1 MLGAGY
7 IKRAWTILWE
17 EAGPFILG
25 GLILIVI
32 NSISSSILT
41 GPVIAGFMY
50 MTLRKLRGERVTLG
64 DAFKGFENFV
74 NTFVAGLVY
83 LLMVAVGMLFLIIP
97 GIVVGAMFIYMF
109 PFIVDKNMDFSQAFK
124 ASLDLT
130 SRRLLDHCLFFIV
143 LILIQV
149 VGVLAFG
156 IGIFVT
162 IPLMYIAFGVAYYN
176 LVYPSVVK
184 EKQSKGEVD

>member
-32 NSISSSILT
+32 NSIASSILT
-41 GPVIAGFMY
+41 GPMIAGFMY
-50 MTLRKLRGERVTLG
+50 MTLRKLRGEKVTIG

-83 LLMVAVGMLFLIIP
+83 LVMVAVGTLFLIVP
-97 GIVVGAMFIYMF
+97 GIIVGAMFIYMF
-109 PFIVDKNMDFSQAFK
+109 PFIVDKNMDFTQAFK
-124 ASLDLT
+124 ASLELT
-130 SRRLLDHCLFFIV
+130 SRRLLEHCLFFV
-143 LILIQV
+143 VVSLIGV
-149 VGVLAFG
+149 AGVLAFG

-162 IPLMYIAFGVAYYN
+162 MPLMYIAFGVAYYN
-176 LVYPSVVK
+176 LIYPSVVK
-184 EKQSKGEVD
+184 EKEEKE